1 MCLGKE
7 NQGRL
12 KTDKELKILGK
23 DLKKQ
28 MKENKSLRL
37 KDLNLLKTWKTLRNK
52 QQGCKNVLQ
61 KMRLYKKSFLITK

>member
-28 MKENKSLRL
+28 MKENKSLSL
-37 KDLNLLKTWKTLRNK
+37 KDLNSLKTWKTLRNK
-52 QQGCKNVLQ
+52 HQGCKYVLQ
-61 KMRLYKKSFLITK
+61 KMGLYKKSFVITK

>member
-1 MCLGKE
+1 MCLGEE

-28 MKENKSLRL
+28 MKENKSLSL

-52 QQGCKNVLQ
+52 KQGCKNVMQ
-61 KMRLYKKSFLITK
+61 KMGLYKKSFVITT